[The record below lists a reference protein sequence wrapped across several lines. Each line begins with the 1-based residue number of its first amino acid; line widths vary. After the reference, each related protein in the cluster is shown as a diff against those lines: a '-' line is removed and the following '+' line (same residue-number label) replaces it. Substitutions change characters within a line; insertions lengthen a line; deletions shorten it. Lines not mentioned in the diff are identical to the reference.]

1 MDTLTTIKPEKII
14 LTNREKIINDLYPQK
29 FGKWGKIWTATLIL
43 FCVIGAFAYYRQLR
57 YGLGVTGMRDY
68 ASWGIYISNFVFFVA
83 ISLVGSLIT
92 AVLRLAD
99 VHWSTPLTRIAE
111 IIAVSAI
118 FFASAIIIVDM
129 GRPERFLNIFIHGRL
144 QSPIIWD
151 VIVISTYLIISIM
164 LLYLPLLPDL
174 KILIAH
180 KERNSKWL
188 NKYYNFLGS
197 FWKGTKEQFKIAN
210 KGITILCITIIP
222 VAFCIHTVTSWL
234 FATTYRPGWDSTNF
248 GAYFISGAFL
258 VGAGAVVV
266 AMYVFRKAYHFEK
279 YITADHFNRMG
290 KVVVLLAML
299 YLYFNINEFL
309 VPAFKMK
316 KPEEEHLTQLFT
328 GKFAVLFWFAIL
340 TSMIIPIVIMLF
352 KSGRKPK
359 PMFIAGILIV
369 VGAWCKRFLIV
380 TPTLLTPFLPMSNV
394 PENYRHYFPTW
405 EEWAI
410 AIGSLAGALLVIT
423 FFARILPIIPIQET
437 ITEQQEHS
445 DLNLVIEN
453 NSIKEIIIEKNET
466 EIYN

>member
-1 MDTLTTIKPEKII
+1 MDTLTVIQPEKIS
-14 LTNREKIINDLYPQK
+14 LSNRERIIHELYPQK
-29 FGKWGKIWTATLIL
+29 FGRRGKIWTATLIAL
-43 FCVIGAFAYYRQLR
+43 CIIGAFAYYRQLR

-92 AVLRLAD
+92 AVLRLTG

-111 IIAVSAI
+111 IIGVSAI
-118 FFASAIIIVDM
+118 LFASAIIIVDM
-129 GRPERFLNIFIHGRL
+129 GRPERFTHLFLYGRL

-151 VIVISTYLIISIM
+151 VIVIGTYFIISIM
-164 LLYLPLLPDL
+164 LVYLPLLPDL

-180 KERNSKWL
+180 KEKNSKWL
-188 NKYYNFLGS
+188 NRYYKFLGS

-210 KGITILCITIIP
+210 KGISILCITIIP

-258 VGAGAVVV
+258 VGAGAVVI
-266 AMYVFRKAYHFEK
+266 AMYVFRRAYNLEK
-279 YITADHFNRMG
+279 YITAEHFNKMG
-290 KVVVLLAML
+290 KIVVLLAML

-316 KPEEEHLTQLFT
+316 KPEAEHLNELFN
-328 GKFAVLFWFAIL
+328 GKYSILFWFAIL
-340 TSMIIPIVIMLF
+340 TSMIIPIIIMLF
-352 KSGRKPK
+352 KAGRKPK

-380 TPTLLTPFLPMSNV
+380 TPTLLNPFLPMSNV
-394 PENYRHYFPTW
+394 PETYRHYFPTW

-423 FFARILPIIPIQET
+423 FFVRILPIIPIHET
-437 ITEQQEHS
+437 ITEEQEHA
-445 DLNLVIEN
+445 DKTAVVVTD
-453 NSIKEIIIEKNET
+453 IKEIIIVKNESN
-466 EIYN
+466 IYN